1 MKLMQRLMCAG
12 IISCSMV
19 LGSLAYSASFDE
31 AMEAFENRDYASAYR
46 DFTTIAQ
53 GGDRDAQFMLG
64 YVYSKGYGTPQ
75 DYVEA
80 HKWFNLAASQGD
92 REARRARDNLTKFM
106 SAQQISR
113 AQELAS
119 EWQPLQTQSV
129 EEQEQAETETSD
141 PVVLWSDPAPASD
154 STPIQTSA
162 LTDLTRNEKRELQRR
177 LRDVGYDPG
186 PIDGLPGERTLRAIR
201 SYQTDFGMEVNGL
214 VSRVILEDLRSRNF
228 SLPATDETMGSE
240 REDILL
246 TQLRELDNDGQNA
259 SLSGV
264 QYKQRIAAILADYD
278 RPWLTR
284 VLFDSF
290 RDGDYNLNPR
300 WVVESGNFSV
310 GNRDYLYTSVPVPR
324 TTASSQKKSDAEQI
338 VGIFSDIFAKA
349 GKQEEK
355 QDQYTGYAEI
365 YNVTAISNS
374 FSARMNV
381 NGLVENGRLI
391 FGVYQGASRING
403 YRVAFNTGSNSS
415 IELLR
420 TSLDGQSVIGSM
432 DLSQELTGDI
442 HNVELRR
449 DSEGLIEVVLD
460 DDILFVA
467 NDNKLKGDFDGFV
480 LGNHG
485 GNFRIME
492 LEVYSER

>member
-1 MKLMQRLMCAG
+1 MKLIQQLMCAG

-19 LGSLAYSASFDE
+19 FSSLAYSASFDE
-31 AMEAFENRDYASAYR
+31 AMEAFENRNYASAYR
-46 DFTTIAQ
+46 DFTNIANT
-53 GGDRDAQFMLG
+53 GNRDAQFMLG

-113 AQELAS
+113 AQQLAS
-119 EWQPLQTQSV
+119 EWQPAHEQKA
-129 EEQEQAETETSD
+129 EEIEQAEVETSE
-141 PVVLWSDPAPASD
+141 PVILWSDPAPAS
-154 STPIQTSA
+154 TPPPVLASA
-162 LTDLTRNEKRELQRR
+162 TTDLTRNEKRELQRR

-201 SYQTDFGMEVNGL
+201 SYQSDFGMEVDGL
-214 VSRVILEDLRSRNF
+214 VSREILEDLRSRNF
-228 SLPATDETMGSE
+228 SNQEADEEVENE
-240 REDILL
+240 REDVLL
-246 TQLRELDNDGQNA
+246 KQLRELDKDGQYTT
-259 SLSGV
+259 LSGA

-284 VLFDSF
+284 VLFDTF
-290 RDGDYNLNPR
+290 RDGDYTLNPR
-300 WVVESGNFSV
+300 WIVESGDFSV

-324 TTASSQKKSDAEQI
+324 RNNSTKEKSDAEEI

-349 GKQEEK
+349 SKQKEE

-365 YNVTAISNS
+365 YNASSISNS
-374 FSARMNV
+374 FSARINI
-381 NGLVENGRLI
+381 NGLLDEGRFV
-391 FGVYQGASRING
+391 FGVYQGSSRING
-403 YRVAFNTGSNSS
+403 YKVAYTTGANSS

-420 TSLDGQSVIGSM
+420 TSFEGQSSIGSFALNH
-432 DLSQELTGDI
+432 DLTGDA

-449 DSEGLIEVVLD
+449 NSNGVMEVVLD
-460 DDILFVA
+460 DETLITA
-467 NDNKLKGDFDGFV
+467 NDKKLQGKFGGFV
-480 LGNHG
+480 MGNHG

-492 LEVYSER
+492 IEVYSER